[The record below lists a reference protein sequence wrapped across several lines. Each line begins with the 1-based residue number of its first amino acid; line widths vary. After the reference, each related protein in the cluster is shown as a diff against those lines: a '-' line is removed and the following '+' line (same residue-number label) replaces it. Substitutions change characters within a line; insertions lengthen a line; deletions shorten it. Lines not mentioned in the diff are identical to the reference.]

1 MQVHTASYN
10 KIALKFYLC
19 GVCKWINWLNS
30 KYNFERQQNLLFCT
44 LISYGSV
51 CSRLIFLALKYNTEY
66 TLIVIRINKEKKE
79 IIVIVFKLELLV
91 LVPYIDVKIMDK
103 ENIYRSR
110 LVKQEDSCHY
120 LFKITWVLPIS
131 KTSEGI
137 LTVFIA
143 TPIYLLNRWCIQ
155 TRSAFLFRAFNRT
168 YYNSFVEI
176 FSSMHFVLLF
186 VSFVILTSD
195 NITKRISANEYAI
208 KANSKTHVIDFCN
221 NAGCNFVKQVSITI
235 SYQIT
240 FFFFQHYDM
249 SVIE

>member
-66 TLIVIRINKEKKE
+66 TLIVIRINKEKKRNNCHCFQ
-79 IIVIVFKLELLV
+79 IRIAGLKD
-91 LVPYIDVKIMDK
+91 VPYIDVKIMDK

-131 KTSEGI
+131 KTSEGV

-155 TRSAFLFRAFNRT
+155 TR
-168 YYNSFVEI
+168 
-176 FSSMHFVLLF
+176 
-186 VSFVILTSD
+186 
-195 NITKRISANEYAI
+195 
-208 KANSKTHVIDFCN
+208 
-221 NAGCNFVKQVSITI
+221 
-235 SYQIT
+235 
-240 FFFFQHYDM
+240 
-249 SVIE
+249 

>member
-1 MQVHTASYN
+1 MNKLIEQQIQLRTTA
-10 KIALKFYLC
+10 KFIVLH
-19 GVCKWINWLNS
+19 
-30 KYNFERQQNLLFCT
+30 FNLLWFCVLQT
-44 LISYGSV
+44 D
-51 CSRLIFLALKYNTEY
+51 FLSFEIQYWIHFNCNSNQERKKRNNCHCFQ
-66 TLIVIRINKEKKE
+66 IRIAGLKD
-79 IIVIVFKLELLV
+79 
-91 LVPYIDVKIMDK
+91 VPFIDVKIMDK

-131 KTSEGI
+131 KTSEGV

-168 YYNSFVEI
+168 YYNCFVEI

-240 FFFFQHYDM
+240 FFFFSIM
-249 SVIE
+249 TCLLLNSLLMFSV